1 MCLFF
6 RQYCKLLIDNVLQRF
21 KNNATA
27 VILFYEGFE
36 VHRFSISVTNGLY
49 LYAHLLS
56 AVRGGTFSA
65 LGVPHIPFG
74 R

>member
-1 MCLFF
+1 M
-6 RQYCKLLIDNVLQRF
+6 NSVLQRF

-36 VHRFSISVTNGLY
+36 VHRFSMSVTSGLY